1 MRHNTDGVR
10 CPAAGIRRNRLQI
23 RRPRRVVCRKRL
35 AGKQVVGSLGRM
47 KAASRCLILAAAL
60 SACWVRSPGG
70 EPVELS
76 VPLSDTLRRVAGNG
90 KRSSHQTARIAYA
103 VPPGFDP
110 ARPWPILVISAT
122 SDPSYNSSTLHLRDF
137 ATAATAEGWVVVAA
151 DPPRPVPLG
160 LDSNEL
166 RYALARAALAHL
178 ATLWPG
184 SDRWPLAFGG
194 FSGGAKRSGW
204 LAAMFARDGRV
215 PIGIFQGGCNAATT
229 AEAVNIYGPPRR
241 AFRAVPVFLSSG
253 EADGIATPGEHRMVA
268 TVLRAD
274 GFSRVRF
281 ETYAGG
287 HVLDPAHVGAALRW
301 FLATTQKEGAP

>member
-1 MRHNTDGVR
+1 MQT
-10 CPAAGIRRNRLQI
+10 A
-23 RRPRRVVCRKRL
+23 
-35 AGKQVVGSLGRM
+35 GSLGCM

-60 SACWVRSPGG
+60 SAFWVHASAG

-76 VPLSDTLRRVAGNG
+76 VPLSDALRRLAGNG

-103 VPPGFDP
+103 VPPEFNP
-110 ARPWPILVISAT
+110 ARPCPILVISAT
-122 SDPSYNSSTLHLRDF
+122 SDPSYNSSILHLRDF
-137 ATAATAEGWVVVAA
+137 AKAATVEGWVVVAA

-166 RYALARAALAHL
+166 RYALARAALDHL

-184 SDRWPLAFGG
+184 SDQWPLALGG

-204 LAAMFARDGRV
+204 LAAMFARDGRL

-241 AFRAVPVFLSSG
+241 AFRTVPVFLSSG
-253 EADGIATPGEHRMVA
+253 ETDGISTPGQHRAVA
-268 TVLRAD
+268 TALRAD
-274 GFSRVRF
+274 GFSRVRL
-281 ETYAGG
+281 ESYAGG

-301 FLATTQKEGAP
+301 FLATAKKEGAP